1 MIKVMHVITTL
12 GPAGAETMLLRM
24 VSAMDQARFENEVI
38 SLTGILDLA
47 VQMRAAGV
55 RVRTLEMKTD
65 VPNPLPVM
73 RLTRWMRESKPDVV
87 HTWMYHANLVGAL
100 AARFA
105 GNVPVVWGI
114 HHSVLDPRVDKL
126 RTMLVNRTCAFFS
139 RKLAARIVCC
149 SEASSGLHMKLG
161 YAHEKLEVIP
171 NGFDLEQVRP
181 DPTARRSLR
190 EELGVPNDAL
200 VIGIAARFHP
210 HKDHRNFTWAAARLR
225 KQIPAVHF
233 LLCGMDI
240 TWENSQLAG
249 WIDAAGIRDCC
260 HLLGL
265 RQDMSRLFAAMDIA
279 TTSSRSEAFPIVIG
293 EAMACGTPCVV
304 TDVGDSAMIVGETG
318 IAVPPGDP
326 NALAEAWRTL
336 LEAGSEV
343 RRRLGIAARARVQQH
358 FALPAVVE
366 RYQAIYT
373 ELATGRRE
381 GVPSPRLAHCTK
393 IEGRAQQSS
402 FPMFSP
408 WDDIVSG
415 KEKRPSHANSALH

>member
-1 MIKVMHVITTL
+1 
-12 GPAGAETMLLRM
+12 MLSRM
-24 VSAMDQARFENEVI
+24 VSAMDQARFENEVV

-47 VQMRAAGV
+47 VRMQAAGV
-55 RVRTLEMKTD
+55 RVRTLDMKPD
-65 VPNPLPVM
+65 VPNPLLVM
-73 RLTRWMRESKPDVV
+73 RLARWMRESKPEVV

-114 HHSVLDPRVDKL
+114 HHNVLDPRVDKL

-139 RKLAARIVCC
+139 RQLPARIVCC
-149 SEASSGLHMKLG
+149 SEASLGLHRKLG
-161 YAHEKLEVIP
+161 YVNEKLEVIP

-181 DPTARRSLR
+181 DPSARRSLR
-190 EELGVPNDAL
+190 EELGLPSDAL

-210 HKDHRNFTWAAARLR
+210 YKDHRNFTWAAARLH
-225 KQIPAVHF
+225 KQVPAVHF
-233 LLCGMDI
+233 LLCGLDI
-240 TWENSQLAG
+240 TWENSQLAE

-265 RQDMSRLFAAMDIA
+265 REDMSRVFAGMDIA
-279 TTSSRSEAFPIVIG
+279 TTASRSEAFPIVIG

-318 IAVPPGDP
+318 IVVPPGDP
-326 NALAEAWRTL
+326 NALAEAWRKL
-336 LEAGSEV
+336 IEAGPEV
-343 RRRLGIAARARVQQH
+343 RRRLGITARARVQQH
-358 FALPAVVE
+358 FALPVVLE

-373 ELATGRRE
+373 ELAARRRK
-381 GVPSPRLAHCTK
+381 GVPSPQPAHGPK
-393 IEGRAQQSS
+393 IEGLAHQSS
-402 FPMFSP
+402 FPTFSA

-415 KEKRPSHANSALH
+415 KDNPPRHADSVRH